1 MKQHTKGRRIIMA
14 RRQKVHYDNQL
25 TARDQWHTLMR
36 LIRYTFPFKWL
47 ILAAF
52 VMLGIST
59 AAGVAV
65 PYIVKVFID
74 DYLTPRHFPQQEIIW
89 MIVIFIGI
97 ELIGAITTYINIYMF
112 QNFAFKIIQQL
123 RIDAF
128 DKMGELGMK
137 YFDEVPSG
145 SIVSRLTNDTEAI
158 VNMFVGVF
166 SSFMMALFTVISSFI
181 MMFILDVRLALMA
194 LCFMPIIIII
204 LALYRKYAS
213 IFFAQA
219 RQRLSDLNAKLAESI
234 EGIRMIQV
242 FNQERRLQKEF
253 DEINEEHY
261 QYNLKTIRLDG
272 LLLRPA
278 IGMLSIFATVMI
290 LSYFGLLSFSST
302 VTAGVVYAFVQY
314 MQRFFEPINQVSQN
328 LNIFQ
333 QAIVAANRVFALLD
347 NDTLEPQQNEI
358 ADHHITDGKIEFK
371 DVTFSY
377 DGKHNVLKHITF
389 TANPGETIA
398 LVGHTGSG
406 KSTIINLF
414 MRFYEFNQGEILID
428 GQSIKTIPKQELKRK
443 VGLVLQDPFIFYG
456 TVLSNIR
463 LYHPTMTFE
472 QAKAAAEFVHADRF
486 IEQLPDQYEH
496 KVIEKGSAFSSG
508 ERQLIAFAR
517 TMAID
522 PKILILDE
530 ATAFID
536 SETEEQIQNS
546 LKDMRKGRTTLAI
559 AHRLSTIQDAN
570 QILVL
575 NQGEIVERGTH
586 EELLAQKGIYYN
598 MYLLQNG

>member
-1 MKQHTKGRRIIMA
+1 M
-14 RRQKVHYDNQL
+14 HYDNQL

-128 DKMGELGMK
+128 DKMGQLGMK

-166 SSFMMALFTVISSFI
+166 SSFIMALFTVISSFI

-194 LCFMPIIIII
+194 LCFMPIIIVI

-347 NDTLEPQQNEI
+347 NDTLEPKQNEI

-486 IEQLPDQYEH
+486 IEQLPEQYEH

>member
-1 MKQHTKGRRIIMA
+1 MA
-14 RRQKVHYDNQL
+14 RRQKMHGDNQL
-25 TARDQWHTLMR
+25 SARDQWHTLMR
-36 LIRYTFPFKWL
+36 LMRYTFPFKWL
-47 ILAAF
+47 ILVAF

-74 DYLTPRHFPQQEIIW
+74 DYLPPRHFPQHEIIW

-333 QAIVAANRVFALLD
+333 QAIVAANRVFTLLD
-347 NDTLEPQQNEI
+347 NDTLEPKQNEI
-358 ADHHITDGKIEFK
+358 ADHHITKGKIEFK

-377 DGKHNVLKHITF
+377 DGEHNVLKHITF
-389 TANPGETIA
+389 TADPGETIA

-414 MRFYEFNQGEILID
+414 MRFYEFHQGEILID
-428 GQSIKTIPKQELKRK
+428 GQSIKSIPKQELKQK